1 MTKVVLDEEHAF
13 ASWFLPAISSN
24 PTAKDAVEAA
34 EEPSLE
40 GDGEVS
46 VEDEELVDTFDDL
59 DDEPEEGFD
68 FDDDFEDDL
77 DDDGPNDDL
86 ADFYETPADLRS
98 LHVWVM

>member
-13 ASWFLPAISSN
+13 ASWFLPAVSSN
-24 PTAKDAVEAA
+24 PGTKDAVESEA
-34 EEPSLE
+34 ESTVE
-40 GDGEVS
+40 GDGDIS
-46 VEDEELVDTFDDL
+46 VEDEELVDSFDDL
-59 DDEPEEGFD
+59 DDDSDGG